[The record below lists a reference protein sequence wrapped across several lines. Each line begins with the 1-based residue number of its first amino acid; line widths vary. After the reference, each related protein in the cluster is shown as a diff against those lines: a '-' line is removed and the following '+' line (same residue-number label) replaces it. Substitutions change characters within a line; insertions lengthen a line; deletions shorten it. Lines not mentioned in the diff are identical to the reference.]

1 MRPYERQAA
10 FALYLAAFGVAC
22 PKDGGVRTVDVYM
35 CNHNGMRVRIVLDE
49 RAAII
54 HCGNRTGHGANC
66 YEALINWAT
75 VNESPEFVAE
85 MVDQYVGELDRLIRL
100 SDLATL

>member
-22 PKDGGVRTVDVYM
+22 PFNGGTRTVDLYRCWHNNMFVTVSSGVPAVTIGADDKVY
-35 CNHNGMRVRIVLDE
+35 
-49 RAAII
+49 
-54 HCGNRTGHGANC
+54 HGANC